1 MTRITRSSAPAPLD
15 WLRTAIAS
23 VVCILLTALTLPAHA
38 QFRNVYNPNS
48 DAKAEI
54 HDALVRAAREHKR
67 VLLDFG
73 GNWCGDCKVLD
84 IYFHQEPNV
93 ALLASHY
100 ILVDIDIG
108 QYDRNLDLARKYGIP
123 LQRGV
128 PALAVLSPA
137 GQLLYSQRS
146 GEFEAMRRMD
156 PASVTDFLERWKGK
170 G

>member
-1 MTRITRSSAPAPLD
+1 MRWLGLAMAAAVCVWIGASA
-15 WLRTAIAS
+15 
-23 VVCILLTALTLPAHA
+23 LPARA
-38 QFRNVYNPNS
+38 QFRNVYNPNV
-48 DAKAEI
+48 DAKADV
-54 HDALVRAAREHKR
+54 HNALVRAAREHKR

-84 IYFHQEPNV
+84 IYFHQEPNA

-108 QYDRNLDLARKYGIP
+108 QYDRNLDLARRYGIP

-128 PALAVLSPA
+128 PALAVLSPS

-146 GEFEAMRRMD
+146 GEFEAMSRMD